1 VAELPVARDGTKSRP
16 ASGNQAAAAKLK
28 KIVRSE
34 SGTPRCAAAAAGGHS
49 ASETGDRNLFP
60 TSPSAHWSHVMKW
73 ETPQASDMR
82 FGFEITMYIAT
93 R

>member
-1 VAELPVARDGTKSRP
+1 M
-16 ASGNQAAAAKLK
+16 

-34 SGTPRCAAAAAGGHS
+34 SGTWRCARPGLGGHS
-49 ASETGDRNLFP
+49 VAEKGDRNLFP
-60 TSPSAHWSHVMKW
+60 TSGSAHWSHVMKW